1 MESESEESESFHFF
15 RLHIRLCGLHSAYD
29 LVKTRLS
36 ELEAEA
42 EGLNRQ

>member
-1 MESESEESESFHFF
+1 MNYNFQMINFVQTQISSEP
-15 RLHIRLCGLHSAYD
+15 AYDSVAYVLQD

-42 EGLNRQ
+42 EG